1 VKGEED
7 LRTAIG
13 LYQELASL
21 LGEIQAAVVRAD
33 TEKLAGL
40 VPQQEELL
48 RRVADLRLPSAAPR
62 DLAAELERTAA
73 EALRRNTQNSVL
85 LREQLALIQ
94 VTMKAILGE
103 GSAVNRLA

>member
-1 VKGEED
+1 MAEVD

-13 LYQELASL
+13 LYEELSAL

-33 TEKLAGL
+33 TERLSEL
-40 VPQQEELL
+40 VPRQEELL
-48 RRVADLRLPSAAPR
+48 RRVGDLRLPETAPR
-62 DLAAELERTAA
+62 ELVQELERAA
-73 EALRRNTQNSVL
+73 AGALRRNTENSIL